1 MMLAAQAN
9 RPYVKPMRPLSMFIL
24 AAGWA
29 PALSA
34 SLPAPGDTTMQITS
48 SAFTEGGNIPARFS
62 CDGVDISPELAWSGL
77 PEGTQTL
84 VLICDDPDAPMGT
97 WDHWVMFNI
106 PAAEAG
112 LPEDAKRQN
121 LKDQGIVEGTNSW
134 GKTGY
139 GGPCPPSGTHRYH
152 FKLYALDNALTLD
165 STAAKKEVE
174 RAMEGHVLGQAQ
186 LMGRYSRQ

>member
-1 MMLAAQAN
+1 
-9 RPYVKPMRPLSMFIL
+9 
-24 AAGWA
+24 
-29 PALSA
+29 
-34 SLPAPGDTTMQITS
+34 MQITS
-48 SAFTEGGNIPARFS
+48 NAFTEGSNIPARLT

-77 PEGTQTL
+77 PQGTRTL
-84 VLICDDPDAPMGT
+84 VLICDDPDAPGGT

-106 PAAEAG
+106 PVAVAG

-139 GGPCPPSGTHRYH
+139 GGPCPPSGTHRYY
-152 FKLYALDNALTLD
+152 FKLYALDSALTLD
-165 STAAKKEVE
+165 STAVKKDVE
-174 RAMEGHVLGQAQ
+174 HAMEGHILGQTQ

>member
-1 MMLAAQAN
+1 
-9 RPYVKPMRPLSMFIL
+9 
-24 AAGWA
+24 
-29 PALSA
+29 
-34 SLPAPGDTTMQITS
+34 MQITS
-48 SAFTEGGNIPARFS
+48 NAFTKGGNIPARFT

-77 PEGTQTL
+77 PEGTRTL

-106 PAAEAG
+106 PASVAG

-139 GGPCPPSGTHRYH
+139 GGPCPPSGTHRYT
-152 FKLYALDNALTLD
+152 FKLYALDSALRLD
-165 STAAKKEVE
+165 STAAKKDVE
-174 RAMEGHVLGQAQ
+174 RAMEGHVLGRAQ